1 MKLRAI
7 IIDDEPKNI
16 RVLSAMCQEFLP
28 SVSIVGGANTLEEGV
43 KMAKTLKPDVVFLD
57 IRISFQDDGFQFFN
71 YFPQGSDFEVVFV
84 TAYEDYIRRAF
95 NHTSA
100 IGYLLKPID
109 PDELTTVVYKIK
121 QKLLANNTHQVLIDD
136 IKRINEVLYLYI
148 EDKTVRFKLIDN
160 KEKIAL
166 KPTLEEYEYLP
177 DFFRINRKEIINMN
191 FLKKVSDIN
200 DNGEKSRNADII
212 LLNGDEFSVSQSRKT
227 EFMKKCEKYLS

>member
-28 SVSIVGGANTLEEGV
+28 SVSIIDSANTIEDGV
-43 KMAKTLKPDVVFLD
+43 RMAKTLKPDVVFLD

-212 LLNGDEFSVSQSRKT
+212 LLNGEAFSVSQSRKT

>member
-28 SVSIVGGANTLEEGV
+28 SVSIISSANTLEEGV
-43 KMAKTLKPDVVFLD
+43 KMAKTLKPDIVFLD

-121 QKLLANNTHQVLIDD
+121 QKLLANNIHQVLIDD
-136 IKRINEVLYLYI
+136 VKRINEVLYLYI
-148 EDKTVRFKLIDN
+148 EDKTVRLKLIDN

-212 LLNGDEFSVSQSRKT
+212 LLNGEVFSVSQSRKT
-227 EFMKKCEKYLS
+227 EFMKKCEKYLL